1 MKLLLTSSGLTNNSI
16 ANALFELIGKK
27 PEETTVVFVPTAS
40 NVEVGDKDW
49 LITDLINLKK
59 QNFKSI
65 EITDISAVNEKI
77 WKPSLERAD
86 TLFFEGGN
94 TYHLMRWLDQTG
106 LTRLLPELL
115 KDKVYV
121 GVSAGSMVT
130 NPDLALKLSQQIYE
144 EDRLETEEMKGLN
157 FVDFYFLPHLNS
169 EWFKK
174 MRRENI
180 EKVELE
186 ISRPIYALDDDSAL
200 KIVDDRIEV
209 ISEGEWFVINR
220 LTAQ

>member
-1 MKLLLTSSGLTNNSI
+1 MKLLLTSGGITNSSI
-16 ANALFELIGKK
+16 ANALFELTGKR
-27 PEETTVVFVPTAS
+27 PEEMTVAFIPTAS

-65 EITDISAVNEKI
+65 EIADISAVNEKI

-86 TLFFEGGN
+86 ILFFEGGN
-94 TYHLMRWLDQTG
+94 TYHLMRWLNKSG
-106 LTRLLPELL
+106 LADLLPELL

-130 NPDLALKLSQQIYE
+130 NPDLNLKLSQVIYE
-144 EDRLETEEMKGLN
+144 EDMSETKELKGLN

-169 EWFKK
+169 EWFEK
-174 MRRENI
+174 MRKENI
-180 EKVELE
+180 EKAAQE
-186 ISRPIYALDDDSAL
+186 INRTIYALDDNSAL
-200 KIVDDRIEV
+200 KIIDGKIEV
-209 ISEGEWFVINR
+209 VSQGKWFAIN
-220 LTAQ
+220 Q